1 MDAVLAKVE
10 LPRRRFTME
19 EYYRLAEVGILRPRE
34 RVELIE
40 GEIVQMSPIGLRH
53 AASVVALTRRLIL
66 AAGDRARLSPQNPVR
81 LLGDT
86 EPEPDIAL
94 IRPRADRYVRA
105 PIGPRDVLLLVEVAD
120 TSYRYD
126 RYVKLPLYARTRVR
140 EVWIVDLLHDVIEIH
155 RRPSRDR
162 YTSFAQVGPGGTV
175 SPAAF
180 PDIVLPVD
188 DELLA
193 H

>member
-1 MDAVLAKVE
+1 M
-10 LPRRRFTME
+10 
-19 EYYRLAEVGILRPRE
+19 
-34 RVELIE
+34 
-40 GEIVQMSPIGLRH
+40 
-53 AASVVALTRRLIL
+53 
-66 AAGDRARLSPQNPVR
+66 
-81 LLGDT
+81 
-86 EPEPDIAL
+86 
-94 IRPRADRYVRA
+94 
-105 PIGPRDVLLLVEVAD
+105 LLLVEVAD

-126 RYVKLPLYARTRVR
+126 RYVKLRLYARARVR
-140 EVWIVDLLHDVIEIH
+140 EVWIVDLQNDVIEIH

-162 YTSFAQVGPGGTV
+162 YTSFAQVGAGGTV

>member
-19 EYYRLAEVGILRPRE
+19 EYYRMAEVGILQPQD

-40 GEIVQMSPIGLRH
+40 GEIVLMSPIGLRH
-53 AASVVALTRRLIL
+53 AASVVAFTRRLIL
-66 AAGDRARLSPQNPVR
+66 AAGDRAALSPQNPVR
-81 LLGDT
+81 VLGDT

-94 IRPRADRYVRA
+94 LRPRADRYVRA

-126 RYVKLPLYARTRVR
+126 RYVKLPLYARARVR
-140 EVWIVDLLHDVIEIH
+140 EVWIVDLEHDVIEVH

-162 YTSFAQVGPGGTV
+162 YTSFAQAGLGGTV
-175 SPAAF
+175 SPGAF

-193 H
+193 R